1 MTAAARSSRPVP
13 DLADRRP
20 PEHALLL
27 LCARP
32 APDAA
37 AFHALG
43 GRGIDWD
50 RALGL
55 AERNALVPALHR
67 HLDLLRAIGM
77 PEAAAAE
84 LRARHREGALRAL
97 RLAGELRRLV
107 GALSAEGI
115 GVLPYKGPTLAMQAY
130 GSLSAR
136 AYVDLDLL
144 VRPDDAPRALGVLA
158 SLGYA
163 SVHDLTAAQDA
174 FFRRVDGDYP
184 LVHGETE
191 TLVELHCRPS
201 SLRFGVPLETDALL
215 RRAVPV
221 ALGSG
226 DVPAPCPDDLLLI
239 LAVHGAKHRWKRL
252 EWVAAL
258 AGLVRREGVDLAAA
272 VERAST
278 LHARRALLLAL
289 ALAHRL
295 VDLHLP
301 ETTAGEIAADGGI
314 AALAE
319 EAKGVMLAEEAE
331 DEATAANLRFNLRV
345 QDGAAAQAAYAY
357 RWLALP
363 SPEDWAWRRLPDA
376 LFPLYRVLRPAR
388 LLFRYAPRTPRR
400 P

>member
-1 MTAAARSSRPVP
+1 
-13 DLADRRP
+13 
-20 PEHALLL
+20 LL

-37 AFHALG
+37 AFRAPAPA
-43 GRGIDWD
+43 GIDWD
-50 RALGL
+50 LVLRL
-55 AERNALVPALHR
+55 AERNALVPFLHR

-77 PEAAAAE
+77 PDGAADR

-97 RLAGELRRLV
+97 RLAGELRRIVDRL
-107 GALSAEGI
+107 AEAGI
-115 GVLPYKGPTLAMQAY
+115 ESLPYKGPTLAMQAY

-136 AYVDLDLL
+136 SYVDLDLL
-144 VRPDDAPRALGVLA
+144 VRPADAPRALRVLGET
-158 SLGYA
+158 GYA
-163 SVHDLTAAQDA
+163 SVHRMTPRQDA

-201 SLRFGVPLETDALL
+201 SLRFGVRLETDALM
-215 RRAVPV
+215 RRARPV

-226 DVPAPCPDDLLLI
+226 DVPAPHPEDLLLV

-258 AGLVRREGVDLAAA
+258 AGVARRAELDLAAA
-272 VERAST
+272 LVRAAD

-295 VDLHLP
+295 VGLELP
-301 ETTAGEIAADGGI
+301 DAVAREIEADGVV
-314 AALAE
+314 AELA
-319 EAKGVMLAEEAE
+319 KEAE
-331 DEATAANLRFNLRV
+331 ARMFDAREEDDGDTAANLRYNLRV
-345 QDGAAAQAAYAY
+345 QDGAAARAAYAY

-376 LFPLYRVLRPAR
+376 LFPLYRALRPAR
-388 LLFRYAPRTPRR
+388 LLLRYAPRGGRR
-400 P
+400 